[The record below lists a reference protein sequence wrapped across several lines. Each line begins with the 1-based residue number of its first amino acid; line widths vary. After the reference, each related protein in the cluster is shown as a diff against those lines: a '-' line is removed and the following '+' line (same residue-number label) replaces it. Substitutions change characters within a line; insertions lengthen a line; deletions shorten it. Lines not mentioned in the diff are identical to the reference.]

1 MTDDDIGIGDVM
13 RLNSRKIENRLSR
26 IKHKYIAKPMKDKPI
41 VGGGRINVGR
51 DLNDYISPIILRWF
65 LQLRV
70 SSDNDDVAKALTSVK
85 ELVDIVIVSNQPEPG
100 NDALTD
106 DVITQALTSVK
117 ELVDIVIVSK
127 QPKLGFSERIKNWLD
142 SQYANEDP
150 TKYEVEEYV
159 TRLIE
164 PADKP
169 EDKRNLKTTRYDKTG
184 GTYEPV
190 HNPSPYQHEWKRVTT
205 QS

>member
-85 ELVDIVIVSNQPEPG
+85 ELVDIVIVS
-100 NDALTD
+100 
-106 DVITQALTSVK
+106 
-117 ELVDIVIVSK
+117 K
-127 QPKLGFSERIKNWLD
+127 QPKLGFSELIKNWLD
-142 SQYANEDP
+142 SQFANEDP

-164 PADKP
+164 PADNP
-169 EDKRNLKTTRYDKTG
+169 EDKRNLKTTLYDKTG

-190 HNPSPYQHEWKRVTT
+190 HNPSPHQHKWKRVTT